1 MGRIFYIMGKSAS
14 GKDKIYK
21 SLLEKTDL
29 KLHRLILY
37 TTRPIRCGEV
47 NGNEYFFVDNAYF
60 EKMLL
65 EGKIIE
71 YRSYETVHGKWT
83 YFTGDDEQLDLK
95 HWNYLGIGTLESYK
109 KLKDYF
115 GQDKICPIYIEVEDG
130 ERLSRALIREGKQK
144 IPQYAEMCRRF
155 LADCEDFSEEKLQKV
170 QIDRRFENDDL
181 SLCIGEIEDYIRLEM
196 NGVNSDENRTLN

>member
-71 YRSYETVHGKWT
+71 YRSYETVNGQWT
-83 YFTGDDEQLDLK
+83 YCTGDDEQFDLK
-95 HWNYLGIGTLESYK
+95 HWNYLGIGTLEHYK

-115 GQDKICPIYIEVEDG
+115 GKAKTLPI
-130 ERLSRALIREGKQK
+130 
-144 IPQYAEMCRRF
+144 
-155 LADCEDFSEEKLQKV
+155 
-170 QIDRRFENDDL
+170 
-181 SLCIGEIEDYIRLEM
+181 
-196 NGVNSDENRTLN
+196 

>member
-71 YRSYETVHGKWT
+71 YRSYETVH
-83 YFTGDDEQLDLK
+83 
-95 HWNYLGIGTLESYK
+95 
-109 KLKDYF
+109 
-115 GQDKICPIYIEVEDG
+115 
-130 ERLSRALIREGKQK
+130 
-144 IPQYAEMCRRF
+144 
-155 LADCEDFSEEKLQKV
+155 
-170 QIDRRFENDDL
+170 
-181 SLCIGEIEDYIRLEM
+181 
-196 NGVNSDENRTLN
+196 

>member
-1 MGRIFYIMGKSAS
+1 M
-14 GKDKIYK
+14 
-21 SLLEKTDL
+21 
-29 KLHRLILY
+29 
-37 TTRPIRCGEV
+37 
-47 NGNEYFFVDNAYF
+47 DNAYF

-155 LADCEDFSEEKLQKV
+155 LADCEDFSEAGHKPPNTKPPLPP
-170 QIDRRFENDDL
+170 
-181 SLCIGEIEDYIRLEM
+181 EILRTSQYWPLI
-196 NGVNSDENRTLN
+196 NRTDCCFDRFP

>member
-1 MGRIFYIMGKSAS
+1 M
-14 GKDKIYK
+14 
-21 SLLEKTDL
+21 
-29 KLHRLILY
+29 
-37 TTRPIRCGEV
+37 
-47 NGNEYFFVDNAYF
+47 
-60 EKMLL
+60 
-65 EGKIIE
+65 
-71 YRSYETVHGKWT
+71 HGKWT